1 MMEAVF
7 FILISCFLLISGMF
21 LIYWLIIEMPV
32 LLRIKHEELY
42 ERWRDR

>member
-1 MMEAVF
+1 MIEAMF
-7 FILISCFLLISGMF
+7 YILVSCFLLISGLF

-42 ERWRDR
+42 DRWMDR

>member
-1 MMEAVF
+1 MIEAMF
-7 FILISCFLLISGMF
+7 YILISCFLLISGLF

-42 ERWRDR
+42 DRWRDR

>member
-1 MMEAVF
+1 MMQAMF

-42 ERWRDR
+42 ERWRD

>member
-1 MMEAVF
+1 MIETMF
-7 FILISCFLLISGMF
+7 YILVSCFLLISGLF

-42 ERWRDR
+42 DRWRDR

>member
-1 MMEAVF
+1 MIEAMF
-7 FILISCFLLISGMF
+7 YILVSCFLLISGLF

-42 ERWRDR
+42 DRWRDR

>member
-1 MMEAVF
+1 MMEAMF

>member
-1 MMEAVF
+1 MMQSMF
-7 FILISCFLLISGMF
+7 YILVSCFVIISGMY
-21 LIYWLIIEMPV
+21 LIRWLIIEMPV

>member
-1 MMEAVF
+1 MMQTMF

-32 LLRIKHEELY
+32 LLRIKREQLY
-42 ERWRDR
+42 DRWSDR

>member
-1 MMEAVF
+1 MMEAMF

-21 LIYWLIIEMPV
+21 LIYWLVIEMPV

-42 ERWRDR
+42 ERWRD

>member
-1 MMEAVF
+1 MMEAMF
-7 FILISCFLLISGMF
+7 FILISSFLLISGMY

>member
-1 MMEAVF
+1 MMQAMF

-21 LIYWLIIEMPV
+21 LIYWLVIEMPV

>member
-1 MMEAVF
+1 MMQTMF

-21 LIYWLIIEMPV
+21 LIYWLIIEKPV

-42 ERWRDR
+42 DRWRDR

>member
-1 MMEAVF
+1 MMEAMF

-42 ERWRDR
+42 DRWRDR

>member
-1 MMEAVF
+1 MIELLFIFLISAI
-7 FILISCFLLISGMF
+7 FILSGLF

-42 ERWRDR
+42 NRWRNR

>member
-1 MMEAVF
+1 MMQTMF
-7 FILISCFLLISGMF
+7 FILISCFLLISSMF

>member
-1 MMEAVF
+1 MMEAMF
-7 FILISCFLLISGMF
+7 FILISCFLLISGMY

-42 ERWRDR
+42 DRWRDR